1 MSLLYLIRYRFQ
13 IFIFFASHWVILLSI
28 FFIGNFWLK
37 NWRFSLRVFRCY
49 FSNLVAL
56 IVVLIWVNTLI
67 IWNLMIL
74 LNRRLSKHILILIY
88 IATTIHLFY
97 LIIFINI
104 KLLTIVLYFYLII
117 NINVLRVLIKNIF
130 IFSNIFLHGCIF
142 IIILIKTWIIII
154 ILMLNC

>member
-1 MSLLYLIRYRFQ
+1 M
-13 IFIFFASHWVILLSI
+13 
-28 FFIGNFWLK
+28 
-37 NWRFSLRVFRCY
+37 FRCY

-97 LIIFINI
+97 LIILQVLSHYPPSHLENLENQKNKPAARLCGPIFATSDLEAQII
-104 KLLTIVLYFYLII
+104 RLEGLGVRLCLLVYCEEDHAVFVFLIVFFP
-117 NINVLRVLIKNIF
+117 RVE
-130 IFSNIFLHGCIF
+130 
-142 IIILIKTWIIII
+142 
-154 ILMLNC
+154 